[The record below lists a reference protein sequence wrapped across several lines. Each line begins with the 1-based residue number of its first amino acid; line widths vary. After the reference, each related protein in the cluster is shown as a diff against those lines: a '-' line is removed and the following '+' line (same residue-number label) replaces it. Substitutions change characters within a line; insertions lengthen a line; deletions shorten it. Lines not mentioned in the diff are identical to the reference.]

1 MTKHG
6 SAEHFQQVTNAHQ
19 PLLSGNR
26 CRCGATVFSYREHIA
41 NVWLPYSL
49 PEDFLPQGN

>member
-6 SAEHFQQVTNAHQ
+6 SREHFQQVIDTHT
-19 PLLSGNR
+19 LSLTGNS

-41 NVWLPYSL
+41 NVWLPHS
-49 PEDFLPQGN
+49 PPIDFMAKGN

>member
-1 MTKHG
+1 MTKLG
-6 SAEHFQQVTNAHQ
+6 SMEHFHQVISAHT
-19 PLLSGNR
+19 LSPTGSY

-49 PEDFLPQGN
+49 PIDFMIEGN